1 MKKHILALLIIS
13 MAVIGCKDD
22 KKVEEEKA
30 PKVDN
35 FFKVSFDL
43 IIKKDDNIHLYYTQD
58 GTLNFNEKN
67 SIWVPLKGSETVQTI
82 TFNLPEDVVPTHLRV
97 DFGAGINEQQ
107 SGVDIKSFAMNYFDK
122 KVIANG
128 LSFFDYFYI
137 NESNT
142 KVDKGT
148 SILQRLDKK
157 QSGGPMVYPQTLLT
171 QKIQEMTK
179 G

>member
-1 MKKHILALLIIS
+1 MKKHILAILIIS
-13 MAVIGCKDD
+13 MSFVGCKDE
-22 KKVEEEKA
+22 KKAEEEQA

-35 FFKVSFDL
+35 FFKATFDL
-43 IIKKDDNIHLYYTQD
+43 VIKKDDDLHLYYTED

-67 SIWVPLKGSETVQTI
+67 SVWAHVKGSDAVQAV
-82 TFNLPEDVVPTHLRV
+82 TFNLPEGAVPTHLRV
-97 DFGAGINEQQ
+97 DFGSGVNEQQ
-107 SGVDIKSFAMNYFDK
+107 SDVEIKTFTMNYFDK
-122 KVIANG
+122 KVVANG

-142 KVDKGT
+142 AVDKGT
-148 SILQRLDKK
+148 SILKRLDKK
-157 QSGGPMVYPQTLLT
+157 QNGGPMVYPQALLT

>member
-1 MKKHILALLIIS
+1 MKKHILTILILSITF
-13 MAVIGCKDD
+13 IGCKND
-22 KKVEEEKA
+22 KKTEVKEE
-30 PKVDN
+30 PKMDN

-43 IIKKDDNIHLYYTQD
+43 IIKKDDNLHLYYTED

-67 SIWVPLKGSETVQTI
+67 SIWVAIKGSDNPQTV
-82 TFNLPEDVVPTHLRV
+82 TFNLPPDVIPTHLRV
-97 DFGAGINEQQ
+97 DFGAGVNEAQ
-107 SGVDIKSFAMNYFDK
+107 SDVDIKSFTMNYFDK
-122 KVIANG
+122 KVVANG

-142 KVDKGT
+142 KVEKGST
-148 SILQRLDKK
+148 VLQRLDKK

-171 QKIQEMTK
+171 QKIQEMVK